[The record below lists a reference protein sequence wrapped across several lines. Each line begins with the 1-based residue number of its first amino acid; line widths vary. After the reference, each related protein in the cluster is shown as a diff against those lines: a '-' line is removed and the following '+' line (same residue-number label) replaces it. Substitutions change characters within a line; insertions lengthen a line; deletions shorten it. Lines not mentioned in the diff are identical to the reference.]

1 MNIPFKF
8 IWPVLKQ
15 SFSDF
20 VDDRVLKLSADLY
33 FYTIFSL
40 PAMLIIIIS
49 VSDIFYGRAAIEGT
63 LFNQISGFIGTDAA
77 LQIQHTISNA
87 ALSNSNRIAPEN
99 TRGKDNT
106 PDTAVKKNVHIV
118 NGMRI
123 IVIPSVRMFRM
134 VVI

>member
-1 MNIPFKF
+1 MNLSMKF

-20 VDDRVLKLSADLY
+20 VDNRVLKLSAALA

-63 LFNQISGFIGTDAA
+63 LFNQISCFIGTYAA
-77 LQIQHTISNA
+77 
-87 ALSNSNRIAPEN
+87 
-99 TRGKDNT
+99 
-106 PDTAVKKNVHIV
+106 
-118 NGMRI
+118 
-123 IVIPSVRMFRM
+123 
-134 VVI
+134 